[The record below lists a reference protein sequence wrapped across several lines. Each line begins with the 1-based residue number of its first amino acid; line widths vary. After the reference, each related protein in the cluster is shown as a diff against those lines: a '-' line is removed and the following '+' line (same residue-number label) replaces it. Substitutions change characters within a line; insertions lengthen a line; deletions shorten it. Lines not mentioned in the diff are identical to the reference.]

1 MRDDSDDT
9 ARTLLSAM
17 IEGDPDRLRRRS
29 ISLGV
34 PVDDAD
40 DAAQNA
46 LLRAW
51 RSISHLDT
59 PQPGRMCAWLDVIAR
74 NVAVDLARQR
84 SRRPR
89 RDAGRGRRTSTSAS
103 SPSSRR
109 ESCSTEQ
116 WRLCMRSHP
125 RFGNHCC

>member
-9 ARTLLSAM
+9 ARTVLSAM

-59 PQPGRMCAWLDVIAR
+59 P
-74 NVAVDLARQR
+74 
-84 SRRPR
+84 
-89 RDAGRGRRTSTSAS
+89 
-103 SPSSRR
+103 
-109 ESCSTEQ
+109 
-116 WRLCMRSHP
+116 
-125 RFGNHCC
+125 